1 MKKRIVSLLLAALLF
16 VTLLPAEAL
25 AYVGNV
31 NKEGPLRNRTEPVT
45 IKREGVDD
53 GSQLYSMKMKN
64 GKLVFFLAVDGPHIG
79 KSVTNSDRGYTA
91 TGDSFRKGVYEQAR
105 FTLQTR
111 RAQQELPIQKMEV
124 VDLKDE
130 VQRGQLSRISYGM
143 APTEN
148 ALTVKYTFANVPAPE
163 FACYISYYFV
173 ELDKGT
179 SEGDFEATYV
189 TADGKT
195 YALVAQAFW
204 GLDISTDFTTTP
216 DFVFRWF
223 QEYHGFSRMGHAQA
237 DPSAHVKASRSYK
250 QNGTYTA
257 KSTDITAGMGR
268 TNVSGMFGKGD
279 VCEVYSDSYGVDSPF
294 VLAHEETLRRTNDA
308 KATAYMT
315 YDAENDLL
323 TAECGT
329 ERIGGRTGH
338 PPISAIQVWGF
349 RDVYTKKE
357 AASLA
362 EVKFTEPDRVTIP
375 QDADRLGLYKSGGK
389 IVAAPITDTA
399 RENVLKKKYGEPLY
413 ILCGDFE
420 PGRDD
425 NGKYY
430 EYTDRKVGLTST
442 ITATWGSGQ
451 HFRVRVDENGF
462 VTRFDTTAQVT
473 YSTPRFLLY
482 SANNGVTKAA
492 ELAFDGEV
500 LALNMKPEDNA
511 VLVFIDIPEVSSRIS
526 KALIKGNGGLELSG
540 KMGLDLILNCGSDSL
555 IELKRL
561 GYGPKKEKDDSISFV
576 QKGFEARG
584 HLDTG
589 ALMGLDLAEL
599 EADINTFDGEEQY
612 NFSLELNV
620 FDLFETAAEL
630 NLKRLN
636 NGRLAPNDLY
646 FRLAVAGG
654 IPIVP
659 PVPTSFI
666 KGGGGGFYGLAD
678 TINGDFIAIP
688 PIRVKMSVKGD
699 YVKVIEGWANVTVG
713 PSYLE
718 FAGTDLTIAK
728 MDFIDEFKMYLRLVG
743 EKRTYKRTEYTGLR
757 AGGGMG
763 LKLAAPNNDT
773 AIGTIFELD
782 TEIEASIFGGLDN
795 YSKPQN
801 AHVNLDSRGS
811 IKATVKIPKK
821 LGSLSFGRLGG
832 KKLVNTQVDFIL
844 GAETAIPVGKNAGS
858 TAKEVLKNVTT
869 DAWKNLNIYGGISKK
884 GSLVLTGYRIYY
896 IIPNHFGGAIDL
908 RWRNDNWTL
917 EDEITKNNWGWGPG
931 TQSVRAMS
939 APVWTTQVA
948 DCLDAETGEQVG
960 IAVLE
965 VSTYEVAQNG
975 IALLAAQNFN
985 GKYTESIDYT
995 PDGAPDGK
1003 LGMFIAPKDGDVAK
1017 LKQELGVYQVADD
1030 ASLTKIELKEAVEK
1044 NAEEIEDSELESAN
1058 MAEVTVD
1065 NEDGSTTA
1073 GLLINLGANSNAAS
1087 KWKIEAS
1094 CDFTYEFLASAELTG
1109 VKLNLSGQNAT
1120 ADITNPQTGKTYAV
1134 RFYLDTADGSGTN
1147 YYLGMV
1153 ESSPYEWTIPTSGA
1167 LAPTGDYYV
1176 TAVLVEGVKADL
1188 NGNGTIE
1195 ETEFSWVTV
1204 DTKTSTSPIRY
1215 TNSSTPNA
1223 PSNVTLAATGNET
1236 LTASWNAVDGADG
1249 YRVALY
1255 YTDDNGDV
1263 QQAGAAYVLENEDF
1277 DSSKQPHATK
1287 DASGKLS
1294 LRMAPTVGGNNVTVG
1309 YPNRT
1314 ATAEGEVNKEDVSFS
1329 FTEKENDITPTEKDY
1344 FVKVE
1349 AFKTEKAAGVTGD
1362 LRYYSNP
1369 AESGKVNLPTYSP
1382 PDVGV
1387 ITDTQYVRLDGSNG
1401 YATLLWNALPTG
1413 TLFKINSAVDSITIT
1428 PEQGRGTFTVAG
1440 DSPEWTVTC
1449 NEAARQL
1456 IANSGRVKLT
1466 VKRGLDTT
1474 DYYLRLALDDVPPLL
1489 TLDADNVCADMTTG
1503 AYTVAGRTEPGLT
1516 VTMGIPNA
1524 ANSPTATAD
1533 EAGRFSFAGTLEG
1546 NATEGF
1552 TAILANVSAQD
1563 EAGNETIAPALISAR
1578 PDLTPPEEDD
1588 PTDPTDPTDP
1598 SNPGGGNPGGG
1609 SSGGGSYGGGTRPS
1623 IAAEKTSRDARSA
1636 TDYTDGIYGLTFRS
1650 SASFA
1655 SFRGVQVDGKT
1666 IAPGNYIAEEG
1677 SIVVYLKAVYL
1688 RTLKPGKHTVTIL
1701 SSEGDATMSFT
1712 IGGVTTGDA
1721 GIMLYAMSAA
1731 LSLAGTAVVRG
1742 RKRRG

>member
-31 NKEGPLRNRTEPVT
+31 DKEGPLCNRTEPVT

-105 FTLQTR
+105 FTLQTG

-124 VDLKDE
+124 IDPTKDLTLE
-130 VQRGQLSRISYGM
+130 AVSIHRVIS
-143 APTEN
+143 EN

-204 GLDISTDFTTTP
+204 GLDIPTDFTTTP

-268 TNVSGMFGKGD
+268 TNVSGTFGRGD

-375 QDADRLGLYKSGGK
+375 QDADRLGLYKSGDK

-399 RENVLKKKYGEPLY
+399 RENVLKKKYGDPLY

-492 ELAFDGEV
+492 ELAFDGEE

-511 VLVFIDIPEVSSRIS
+511 VLVFIDIPEVSSRIN
-526 KALIKGNGGLELSG
+526 KALIKGNGCLELSG
-540 KMGLDLILNCGSDSL
+540 NMGLDLILNCGSDKL

-561 GYGPKKEKDDSISFV
+561 GYGPKKEENGSIPFV
-576 QKGFEARG
+576 QQGFEASG
-584 HLDTG
+584 KLDTG
-589 ALMGLDLAEL
+589 SLMGLDLAEL

-743 EKRTYKRTEYTGLR
+743 EKRKYLGKEYTGLR

-782 TEIEASIFGGLDN
+782 TEIEASIFGGLDD

-821 LGSLSFGRLGG
+821 LGSLSFGKLGG

-844 GAETAIPVGKNAGS
+844 GAETAIPVGENAGS

-908 RWRNDNWTL
+908 RWKNDDWTL
-917 EDEITKNNWGWGPG
+917 DKEIEKNNWGWGPG

-975 IALLAAQNFN
+975 IALLAAPTPN

-995 PDGAPDGK
+995 PNGAPDGK
-1003 LGMFIAPKDGDVAK
+1003 LGMFIAPKGGATVED
-1017 LKQELGVYQVADD
+1017 LKQELDVYQVADD
-1030 ASLTKIELKEAVEK
+1030 ASLTKIELKEAQEGADG
-1044 NAEEIEDSELESAN
+1044 NIPSSELENAN
-1058 MAEVTVD
+1058 MTEVMVD

-1073 GLLINLGANSNAAS
+1073 GLLINLGANSKDSS

-1094 CDFTYEFLASAELTG
+1094 CDFNYKFLASADLTG
-1109 VKLNLSGQNAT
+1109 VTLNLSGQNAT
-1120 ADITNPQTGKTYAV
+1120 ADITNPQQNKTYAV

-1153 ESSPYEWTIPTSGA
+1153 EKGAYTWDIPTSGA
-1167 LAPTGDYYV
+1167 LAPTGNYYV

-1188 NGNGTIE
+1188 NGDGNIE
-1195 ETEFSWVTV
+1195 DNEFSWVTV
-1204 DTKTSTSPIRY
+1204 DTATSQTTISY
-1215 TNSSTPNA
+1215 TNESTPA
-1223 PSNVTLAATGNET
+1223 VPTNVTLAATGNET
-1236 LTASWNAVDGADG
+1236 LTASWDAVDGADG

-1255 YTDDNGDV
+1255 YMDGNTEK
-1263 QQAGAAYVLENEDF
+1263 QAGAAYVLENKDF

-1287 DASGKLS
+1287 DANGKLS

-1309 YPNRT
+1309 YPNT
-1314 ATAEGEVNKEDVSFS
+1314 EATGEVNKEDV
-1329 FTEKENDITPTEKDY
+1329 TLTRNGTENDITPTETNY
-1344 FVKVE
+1344 YVKVE
-1349 AFKTEKAAGVTGD
+1349 AFKKETVEGVAGG

-1369 AESGKVNLPTYSP
+1369 ATSGQVNLPTYSP

-1466 VKRGLDTT
+1466 VKRGLDST

-1524 ANSPTATAD
+1524 ANSPTTTAD
-1533 EAGRFSFAGTLEG
+1533 EAGRFSFTGNLEG

-1552 TAILANVSAQD
+1552 TAILANVSAKD
-1563 EAGNETIAPALISAR
+1563 EAGNKTIAPALISAR

-1588 PTDPTDPTDP
+1588 PTDPTDPADP
-1598 SNPGGGNPGGG
+1598 SNPGGGSSSGGG

-1666 IAPGNYIAEEG
+1666 IAPRNYIAEEG

-1688 RTLKPGKHTVTIL
+1688 QTLKPGKHTVTIL